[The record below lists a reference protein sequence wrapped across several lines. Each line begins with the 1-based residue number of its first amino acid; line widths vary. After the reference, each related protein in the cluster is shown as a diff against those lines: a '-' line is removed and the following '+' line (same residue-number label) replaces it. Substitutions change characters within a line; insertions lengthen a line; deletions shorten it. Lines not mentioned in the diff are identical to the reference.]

1 MFEKLISLPH
11 LWGFYFPIAAHVGI
25 SPHCRYRNV
34 LVPDSISNRNTPA
47 TSREWTLIFYHIK
60 SQQAYHFREIK
71 PKHNLFTA
79 LIKILPSTFESF
91 DLRWNISY
99 LTQFSTSAI
108 FELLHP
114 LLNNHIKYILMLGT
128 YFVSSNN
135 KYHLLLFFSLMYQI
149 YLCVRFS
156 FLWYLCVRWG
166 RAIIP
171 FWYLI
176 RPCPLASCGG
186 NEQQPRQMF
195 LFLFF

>member
-1 MFEKLISLPH
+1 MWIVWKIDFIATLVRFLLPH
-11 LWGFYFPIAAHVGI
+11 CCSCRDF
-25 SPHCRYRNV
+25 PHCRYRNV

-99 LTQFSTSAI
+99 LRLLSTSAI

-114 LLNNHIKYILMLGT
+114 LLNNHIKYVLMLGT
-128 YFVSSNN
+128 YFVSSKGRPQLKKNV
-135 KYHLLLFFSLMYQI
+135 FF
-149 YLCVRFS
+149 
-156 FLWYLCVRWG
+156 
-166 RAIIP
+166 RALP
-171 FWYLI
+171 
-176 RPCPLASCGG
+176 
-186 NEQQPRQMF
+186 E
-195 LFLFF
+195 

>member
-11 LWGFYFPIAAHVGI
+11 LWGFYFPIAAHVRI

-60 SQQAYHFREIK
+60 SQQAYHFRETK
-71 PKHNLFTA
+71 PKDNWIFFL
-79 LIKILPSTFESF
+79 LIW
-91 DLRWNISY
+91 LRFFLQHLKVKVKYFLLETIVNFCY
-99 LTQFSTSAI
+99 

-128 YFVSSNN
+128 CFVSSNDE
-135 KYHLLLFFSLMYQI
+135 YHLLLFFSLMYQI

-195 LFLFF
+195 LFLF